1 MEALLKPV
9 FIVYDLIAKPL
20 AAVLEQVLKAIM
32 SIYDAVTPIISLP
45 FKIIEAVMQVFE
57 APYAAIFSPIYRPF
71 GGILSDHR
79 LVILSGLLM
88 LGVFI
93 LVIRL
98 AHGL

>member
-1 MEALLKPV
+1 MEALLKPI
-9 FIVYDLIAKPL
+9 FSIYDLIAKPL
-20 AAVLEQVLKAIM
+20 AAVLEQILKAIM
-32 SIYDAVTPIISLP
+32 SVYDALMPILSLP
-45 FKIIEAVMQVFE
+45 FKIIEMVMQVFE

-88 LGVFI
+88 LGVFV

-98 AHGL
+98 THGL

>member
-1 MEALLKPV
+1 MDLLVKP
-9 FIVYDLIAKPL
+9 LIAI
-20 AAVLEQVLKAIM
+20 LKAIL
-32 SIYDAVTPIISLP
+32 SIFDMLTPIISLP
-45 FKIIEAVMQVFE
+45 FKIIEMIMQVFE

-88 LGVFI
+88 LGLFI

-98 AHGL
+98 THGL

>member
-1 MEALLKPV
+1 MEALLKPI
-9 FIVYDLIAKPL
+9 FSVYDLIAKPL
-20 AAVLEQVLKAIM
+20 AAALEVLLKAIM
-32 SIYDAVTPIISLP
+32 SVYDAITPIISLP
-45 FKIIEAVMQVFE
+45 FKIIEMVMGLFE

-79 LVILSGLLM
+79 LVILTGLLM

-98 AHGL
+98 THGL

>member
-9 FIVYDLIAKPL
+9 FSIYDLIAKPL
-20 AAVLEQVLKAIM
+20 AAVLDQVLKAIM
-32 SIYDAVTPIISLP
+32 SIYDAITPIISLP
-45 FKIIEAVMQVFE
+45 FKIIEMVMQVFE

-71 GGILSDHR
+71 GAILSDHR
-79 LVILSGLLM
+79 KVILTGLLM

-98 AHGL
+98 VNGL